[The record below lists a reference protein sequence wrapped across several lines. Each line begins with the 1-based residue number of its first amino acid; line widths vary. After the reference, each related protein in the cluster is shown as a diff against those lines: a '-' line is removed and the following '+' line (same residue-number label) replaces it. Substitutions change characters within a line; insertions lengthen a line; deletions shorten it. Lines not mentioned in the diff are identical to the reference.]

1 MNNGKWHSAS
11 SLAEDDKVFE
21 EKFINTS
28 HQKARY
34 KLFNFTYTLKRNNK
48 KVSLYRCDF
57 AQCTLQ

>member
-48 KVSLYRCDF
+48 KLAYIDAILHSV
-57 AQCTLQ
+57 TLQ